1 MGDRRHFSGPDL
13 VNRRLEVV
21 SIWVISD
28 PFGTMPESNL
38 IIVEQSDLAVMYPE
52 LSPANLSVMSQ
63 EREELSRQLG
73 QRAPET
79 V

>member
-1 MGDRRHFSGPDL
+1 MNHRLGGLRAFGLSVGPL
-13 VNRRLEVV
+13 L
-21 SIWVISD
+21 SPSCD

-38 IIVEQSDLAVMYPE
+38 INVEQSDLAVMYPE
-52 LSPANLSVMSQ
+52 LSLASLSAVSQ

-73 QRAPET
+73 QGAPEI

>member
-1 MGDRRHFSGPDL
+1 M
-13 VNRRLEVV
+13 NRRLGVV

-28 PFGTMPESNL
+28 PFGTMTESNL
-38 IIVEQSDLAVMYPE
+38 ILVEQSDLAVMYPE
-52 LSPANLSVMSQ
+52 LSLANLSVMSQ

>member
-1 MGDRRHFSGPDL
+1 M
-13 VNRRLEVV
+13 NRRLGVV

-28 PFGTMPESNL
+28 PFGTMTESNL
-38 IIVEQSDLAVMYPE
+38 ILVEQSDLAVMYPE
-52 LSPANLSVMSQ
+52 LSLANLSVMSQ

-73 QRAPET
+73 QRVPET

>member
-1 MGDRRHFSGPDL
+1 MNH
-13 VNRRLEVV
+13 RLGVV

-28 PFGTMPESNL
+28 PFGITPESNL
-38 IIVEQSDLAVMYPE
+38 IIVEQSDLVVICPE
-52 LSPANLSVMSQ
+52 LSLANLSAMSQ
-63 EREELSRQLG
+63 EREELSTQLG

>member
-1 MGDRRHFSGPDL
+1 M
-13 VNRRLEVV
+13 NRRLGVV

-28 PFGTMPESNL
+28 PFGTMTESNL
-38 IIVEQSDLAVMYPE
+38 ILVEQSDLAVMYPE
-52 LSPANLSVMSQ
+52 LSLANLSVMSQ
-63 EREELSRQLG
+63 EREELSRQLE

>member
-1 MGDRRHFSGPDL
+1 M
-13 VNRRLEVV
+13 NCRLGVV

-28 PFGTMPESNL
+28 PFGTMTESNL
-38 IIVEQSDLAVMYPE
+38 ILVEQSDLAVMYPE
-52 LSPANLSVMSQ
+52 LSLVNLSVMSQ

>member
-1 MGDRRHFSGPDL
+1 MTPLGS
-13 VNRRLEVV
+13 
-21 SIWVISD
+21 
-28 PFGTMPESNL
+28 ESNL

-52 LSPANLSVMSQ
+52 LSLANLSVMSQ